1 MYVNIYVRHSECIEL
16 IYVLQ
21 SLHPVPVP
29 RTGYDDLTRYRCK
42 LATFIHSSIRV
53 LSLAQPPAPLRSAHS
68 GGGGA
73 EEPYLLR

>member
-1 MYVNIYVRHSECIEL
+1 MYSECIEL

-21 SLHPVPVP
+21 SLHP
-29 RTGYDDLTRYRCK
+29 RAGYGDLTRYRCE
-42 LATFIHSSIRV
+42 LATFIHSFIHKSSFPRPT
-53 LSLAQPPAPLRSAHS
+53 ARSAHS